1 MAERYDTE
9 QELEFYRKY
18 WSEAY
23 GQTGQFGIYLLKAR
37 ELSLQKV
44 MPAVE
49 KTGLST
55 AEFDALTT
63 LRRSAPPHQATPTE
77 LQRSMLI
84 TSGGLTKILYQLEEK
99 GLVSRSTNEQDKR
112 VKYVN
117 LTSKGKSLVEKTIQA
132 VHQLQEQWLEEA
144 LTKNETDKLIQ
155 LLGKS
160 IKFLEGEI

>member
-1 MAERYDTE
+1 MVERYDTE
-9 QELEFYRKY
+9 QDLDFYRKY

-44 MPAVE
+44 MPAVD
-49 KTGLST
+49 KAGLST

-63 LRRSAPPHQATPTE
+63 LRRSPPPHQATPTE

-84 TSGGLTKILYQLEEK
+84 TSGGLTKILYQLEGK
-99 GLVSRSTNEQDKR
+99 GLVSRSANEQDKR

-117 LTSKGKSLVEKTIQA
+117 LTLKGKTLVEKTIQD
-132 VHQLQEQWLEEA
+132 VHKLQEEWLENA
-144 LTKNETDKLIQ
+144 LTKEEIDELIR

-160 IKFLEGEI
+160 VKFLEDLT